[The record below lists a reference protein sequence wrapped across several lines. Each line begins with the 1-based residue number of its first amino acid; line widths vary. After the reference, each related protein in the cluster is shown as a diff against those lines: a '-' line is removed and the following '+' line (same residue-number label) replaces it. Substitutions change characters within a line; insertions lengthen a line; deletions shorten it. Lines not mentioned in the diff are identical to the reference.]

1 MSNKGSEGGCQESC
15 TAIGLVA
22 VTATLET
29 TEAPSALS
37 VATMISELLEE
48 SNAEVDRFET
58 PLCVVT
64 TKV

>member
-1 MSNKGSEGGCQESC
+1 MSNKGSDGGCQESC

-29 TEAPSALS
+29 TDAPSALS

-58 PLCVVT
+58 PLCAVT